1 MKFNLLVEVDTIAKF
16 MRKSHPELR
25 EGQSL
30 MVALFEIN
38 PNLFKEISGSVFDC
52 FYDDKKIPAFWN
64 KLAES

>member
-30 MVALFEIN
+30 MVALFEVNCI
-38 PNLFKEISGSVFDC
+38 LFREITDTDADC
-52 FYDDKKIPAFWN
+52 FYDDKKISAFWN

>member
-1 MKFNLLVEVDTIAKF
+1 MKFDLLVEVDTISKF

-30 MVALFEIN
+30 MNALFEVN
-38 PNLFKEISGSVFDC
+38 PNLYKEITGSEFDC

-64 KLAES
+64 KLAEH